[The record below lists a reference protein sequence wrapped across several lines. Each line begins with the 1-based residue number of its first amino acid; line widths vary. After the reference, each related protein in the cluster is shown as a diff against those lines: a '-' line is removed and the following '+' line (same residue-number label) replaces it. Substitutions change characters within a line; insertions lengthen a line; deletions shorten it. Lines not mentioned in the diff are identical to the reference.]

1 MNPRPK
7 FWFNILLLGDTK
19 TGKTNLIRRLQ
30 NQPPFDWDNTAKL
43 TQSTEYIAVNY
54 QINKN
59 DNLKLLI
66 WDSPGKDIFR
76 SNAFFLYKG
85 IHCFFV
91 VYDTTNRKT
100 FNDLEKWFQ
109 EITTKGKDGAVMILL
124 GNKCDLEEKRQV
136 SYEEG
141 RALAEEK
148 GMMFFEVSAKTSEGV
163 RNCLETMAKEL
174 YNDKIEDGMRAR
186 NSVGSNSK
194 ESSNKTL
201 SICSCF

>member
-1 MNPRPK
+1 
-7 FWFNILLLGDTK
+7 
-19 TGKTNLIRRLQ
+19 
-30 NQPPFDWDNTAKL
+30 
-43 TQSTEYIAVNY
+43 
-54 QINKN
+54 
-59 DNLKLLI
+59 
-66 WDSPGKDIFR
+66 
-76 SNAFFLYKG
+76 
-85 IHCFFV
+85 V